1 MPRFAD
7 TAVHSAS
14 SSTGISLLQ
23 TLQENMLKAMR
34 TLCCLISLALSAS
47 LASSQSFKTAPAFDV
62 ASVKPSQHLVGP
74 DYNNQLSYSPTGIM
88 GRNITLK
95 RLVAE
100 AYQLQLNQVLGPS
113 WLDKNEYDIDARSAG
128 LDTRE
133 HHALMLRSLVAERF
147 KLTEHSEMRE
157 MRVYE
162 LVIGKSGSKIHPVS
176 DGKPSTGGP
185 GFHFH
190 GDLRRFA
197 DLLAVQL
204 SIPASDNPAEP
215 TRASTSPIPVLDKT
229 GLPGIFDFSV
239 DVHPELGTDMFATW
253 QRALED
259 QLGLR
264 IEGRKGNIPVLIVDE
279 ATRIPTEN

>member
-1 MPRFAD
+1 VSRKTCGFFRNLPIHLPANMLEAMRALAILISFAL
-7 TAVHSAS
+7 S
-14 SSTGISLLQ
+14 SSVGVGQVAT
-23 TLQENMLKAMR
+23 A
-34 TLCCLISLALSAS
+34 
-47 LASSQSFKTAPAFDV
+47 APAFDV

-74 DYNNQLSYSPTGIM
+74 DYNNQLSYSPNGIIA
-88 GRNITLK
+88 RNVTLK
-95 RLVAE
+95 RLLAE

-113 WLDKNEYDIDARSAG
+113 WLDKNEYDIEARSAG
-128 LDTRE
+128 AGTRE
-133 HHALMLRSLVAERF
+133 QHALMLRSLVAERF

-157 MRVYE
+157 MLVYE
-162 LVIGKSGSKIHPVS
+162 LAIGKSGSKIRPIS
-176 DGKPSTGGP
+176 DGEPPTAGA

-204 SIPASDNPAEP
+204 SIPASENPAEP

-239 DVHPELGTDMFATW
+239 DIHPELGTDMFAAW

-264 IEGRKGNIPVLIVDE
+264 IEGRKGNVAVLVVDE
-279 ATRIPTEN
+279 AARIPTEN